1 MTETA
6 GGPVLTLP
14 EAEAAALR
22 RIYSGA
28 EVILEYGSGGSTVL
42 AAGMPGKTVTSVES
56 DAAWAAMVA
65 THVAGMKRA
74 ESVAVRH
81 VDIGPTRKWGAPT
94 SRRAAPKFPD
104 YPLAVWS
111 DPGFRHP
118 DVVLIDGRFR
128 PACFATVAMKTEKP
142 VTVLFD
148 DYETRP
154 RYREVERLAP
164 PAEMIGR
171 MARFELT
178 PGPVPKQ
185 HLDWII
191 STFVEP
197 DYAHRHGL
205 SRLIERM
212 KLWLLD

>member
-1 MTETA
+1 MTEST

-14 EAEAAALR
+14 EAEAAVLR
-22 RIYSGA
+22 DHYA
-28 EVILEYGSGGSTVL
+28 KADVILEYGSGGSTVL
-42 AAGMPGKTVTSVES
+42 AAGMPGKSVTSVES

-74 ESVAVRH
+74 ESVIVRH
-81 VDIGPTRKWGAPT
+81 VDIGPTHKWGAPT
-94 SRRAAPKFPD
+94 SRSAAPKFPD
-104 YPLAVWS
+104 YPLAVWG

-128 PACFATVAMKTEKP
+128 PACFAAVAMKIEKP

-148 DYETRP
+148 DYDTRD
-154 RYREVERLAP
+154 RYKGVERLSP
-164 PAEMIGR
+164 PVEIIGR

-178 PGPVPKQ
+178 PGPVPKD

-197 DYAHRHGL
+197 DYANRHGF
-205 SRLIERM
+205 SRVVEQV
-212 KLWLLD
+212 KLRLLG